1 MKIKEITL
9 NSFGRFTNERLPFTD
24 HLNVIYGDN
33 EKGKSTITSFLT
45 STLFM
50 EDVFRKKKDFTYLP
64 FGKAECFGEM
74 VCEHDGEKYIFK
86 PNFLAKK
93 LNALNF
99 ETKASLDKNKLPFS
113 FGPGKDQTS
122 PGYGLFKVSYPVFKE
137 TFLVNQ
143 KSFFDLR
150 NLKKEE
156 IQTRQSA
163 LSETLREVARSG
175 SSNLR
180 VEKVLDEFLKEMK
193 KISTNADFTNLYK
206 SGEIGEI
213 NIQISNLEEKYRELK
228 NRQDEIIR
236 HKSDAT
242 NREKELNKLKLREIE
257 LNKEYETNVRRRNSF
272 LRKKLDSDNKTNKE
286 AFLNDIL
293 KATQIEDEKPK
304 KIRKTKII
312 FSLLIVLSL
321 ISFPF
326 LGFIN
331 SWLFLLSI
339 LGVVVSIGFL
349 IALFK
354 LTKNIA
360 SRKNDIFLKYQVNSL
375 EELKTKAE
383 TKEDMSFL
391 KSQILEE
398 YGYDEGKY
406 SEEEFVK
413 VDKEL
418 QRIRLD
424 VTSLESSINAEHGIL
439 RLENVQ
445 DELLV
450 HQNRISDL
458 KKQKEELVKKYKTYA
473 LAYDV
478 LSKEAKTLFEEN
490 IPILRNKLN
499 FYKKQM
505 MTNDLEVI
513 VNDDYLVDVQNKLG
527 EVVTDDKI
535 STGTYA
541 EFYLALRLALIDLI
555 DPSELVPIIFD
566 DAFLEFDYSRLT
578 NTLKLL
584 ANLKRQI
591 IILTHSYRE
600 QEILTKLKIEHEY
613 KDLNKI

>member
-50 EDVFRKKKDFTYLP
+50 EDIFKRMPNFTYLP

-74 VCEHDGEKYIFK
+74 ICEHDGEKYIFK
-86 PNFLAKK
+86 SNFITKK
-93 LNALNF
+93 LNVLDF
-99 ETKASLDKNKLPFS
+99 KTSVGLDKNKLPFS
-113 FGPGKDQTS
+113 FGPGKNQAS

-143 KSFFDLR
+143 KSFFD
-150 NLKKEE
+150 LKKEE

-180 VEKVLDEFLKEMK
+180 VEKVLDEFSKEMK
-193 KISTNADFTNLYK
+193 KISTNPDFNNLYK
-206 SGEIGEI
+206 SGEIGEL
-213 NIQISNLEEKYRELK
+213 NIQISNLEEKYHELK

-236 HKSDAT
+236 HKNDAA
-242 NREKELNKLKLREIE
+242 NREKDLNKLKLREIE

-304 KIRKTKII
+304 KIRKTKIL
-312 FSLLIVLSL
+312 FSFLIVLSL

-331 SWLFLLSI
+331 QWLFLLSI
-339 LGVVVSIGFL
+339 LGVIISLGLLLVL
-349 IALFK
+349 LK
-354 LTKNIA
+354 LTKKITNQ
-360 SRKNDIFLKYQVNSL
+360 KNDIFLKYQVNSL

-383 TKEDMSFL
+383 VKDDVSFL

-398 YGYDEGKY
+398 YGYDEGEY

-418 QRIRLD
+418 QKIRLD
-424 VTSLESSINAEHGIL
+424 VASLESSINAEHGIL

-445 DELLV
+445 DELFV

-458 KKQKEELVKKYKTYA
+458 KKQKEELVKKYKTYD

-478 LSKEAKTLFEEN
+478 LSTQAKTLFEEN

-513 VNDDYLVDVQNKLG
+513 INDDYLVDVQNRLG
-527 EVVTDDKI
+527 DVVTDDKI

-555 DPSELVPIIFD
+555 DPRELVPIIFD
-566 DAFLEFDYSRLT
+566 DAFLEFDYLRLT